1 MRPLVRVWWTGAQ
14 PLEIA
19 HDGHEIQL
27 RTGGTTTT
35 IVLGP
40 GDRTAASIVAALTAA
55 LPGDLH
61 AEIADADDA
70 ADPDP
75 DYDLPWPTTL
85 ADPGDDL
92 ATHADHL
99 GAQATFVAV
108 GDSRERASLIR
119 HTPRSTL
126 ATSFDLT
133 APATSALRGV
143 RVVPHA
149 GLGDVDD
156 TALGTAADLAVLL
169 CLGGASRLR
178 DVVPAQPNPLAPL
191 GQNAP
196 PAPPPLGNLDPVTEV
211 FRRWNL
217 DERRVNEWREVV
229 SGGASPEEALAGAPL
244 APGAPDGR
252 AVALAM
258 GWVPLWRAW
267 LRVASDTVA
276 DTSAPVAM
284 AYTPTVIAHDGRRFR
299 PTNAELTAGIV
310 HLLDLPA

>member
-1 MRPLVRVWWTGAQ
+1 MV
-14 PLEIA
+14 
-19 HDGHEIQL
+19 
-27 RTGGTTTT
+27 
-35 IVLGP
+35 GP

-229 SGGASPEEALAGAPL
+229 SGGASPEEALAGPPL